1 MSKRMAG
8 GRNGNDPVL
17 NVNLPNDFG
26 QDVSVTGQL
35 IGEEMYFD
43 DNSGMLTMEKLYRD
57 EEDGKLSY
65 GIISAI
71 GHARERRAYKVEERE
86 NGCIATNGSLSLE
99 FSYDELFELLAVAME
114 SEKESVSRQVSEQV
128 RRRLAAN
135 E

>member
-1 MSKRMAG
+1 MSNSKG
-8 GRNGNDPVL
+8 IDPVL

-26 QDVSVTGQL
+26 EDMAVEGQL

-43 DNSGMLTMEKLYRD
+43 DNSGMLTMEKLYR
-57 EEDGKLSY
+57 EEGGKLAY

-71 GHARERRAYKVEERE
+71 GHARERRAYRVEERAE
-86 NGCIATNGSLSLE
+86 TCIASNGSLSLE
-99 FSYDELFELLAVAME
+99 FSYDELFELLAVALE
-114 SEKESVSRQVSEQV
+114 SEKESVSRQVNEQV

>member
-1 MSKRMAG
+1 MSKRMVG
-8 GRNGNDPVL
+8 GHDGMDPIL

-26 QDVSVTGQL
+26 QDLEVTGQL

-43 DNSGMLTMEKLYRD
+43 DNTGMLTMEKLYRD
-57 EEDGKLSY
+57 EDGQLAY

-71 GHARERRAYKVEERE
+71 GHARERRAYRLEERE
-86 NGCIATNGSLSLE
+86 DSCIVTNGSLSLE

-114 SEKESVSRQVSEQV
+114 SEKESSSRQVSEQV

>member
-1 MSKRMAG
+1 MSKKAVG
-8 GRNGNDPVL
+8 GQNGSDPIL
-17 NVNLPNDFG
+17 KVNLPNDFG
-26 QDVSVTGQL
+26 EDLSVTGQL

-57 EEDGKLSY
+57 QDDRLAY

-71 GHARERRAYKVEERE
+71 GHARERRAYKLEERE
-86 NGCIATNGSLSLE
+86 NSCIASNGSLSLE

-114 SEKESVSRQVSEQV
+114 AEKESTGRQVSEQV
-128 RRRLAAN
+128 RRRLAVN

>member
-1 MSKRMAG
+1 MSKRMG
-8 GRNGNDPVL
+8 GGHDGKDTVL

-26 QDVSVTGQL
+26 QDLEVIGHL

-43 DNSGMLTMEKLYRD
+43 DSTGMLTMEKLYRD
-57 EEDGKLSY
+57 EDGKLAY

-71 GHARERRAYKVEERE
+71 GHARERRAYRVEERE
-86 NGCIATNGSLSLE
+86 KSCIVTNGCLSLE

-114 SEKESVSRQVSEQV
+114 SEKESSSRQVNEQV

>member
-1 MSKRMAG
+1 MMG
-8 GRNGNDPVL
+8 GSTTDPVL

-26 QDVSVTGQL
+26 EDMAVEGQL

-43 DNSGMLTMEKLYRD
+43 DNSGMLTMEKLYR
-57 EEDGKLSY
+57 EEDGKLAY

-86 NGCIATNGSLSLE
+86 ETCIASNGSLSLE
-99 FSYDELFELLAVAME
+99 FSYDELFELLAVALE
-114 SEKESVSRQVSEQV
+114 SEKESVSRQVNEQV

>member
-1 MSKRMAG
+1 MSKKAVG
-8 GRNGNDPVL
+8 GQNGSDPIL
-17 NVNLPNDFG
+17 KVNLPNDFG
-26 QDVSVTGQL
+26 QDISVSGQL

-43 DNSGMLTMEKLYRD
+43 DNTGMLTMEKLYRD
-57 EEDGKLSY
+57 EDGLLAY

-86 NGCIATNGSLSLE
+86 ESCIATNGSLSLE

-114 SEKESVSRQVSEQV
+114 AEKESTGRQVSEQV
-128 RRRLAAN
+128 RRRLAGN

>member
-1 MSKRMAG
+1 MSKRTIG
-8 GRNGNDPVL
+8 GHDGNDPIL

-26 QDVSVTGQL
+26 EDLSVTGHL

-43 DNSGMLTMEKLYRD
+43 DDTGMLTMEKLYRD
-57 EEDGKLSY
+57 QNEELVY

-71 GHARERRAYKVEERE
+71 GHARERRAYRIEERE
-86 NGCIATNGSLSLE
+86 ESCRVSNGTLNLE

-114 SEKESVSRQVSEQV
+114 AEKESSSRQVSEQV

>member
-1 MSKRMAG
+1 MVG
-8 GRNGNDPVL
+8 GHDGNDPIL

-26 QDVSVTGQL
+26 QDIDVTGHL

-43 DNSGMLTMEKLYRD
+43 DGTGMLTMEKLYRG
-57 EEDGKLSY
+57 EDGKLAY

-71 GHARERRAYKVEERE
+71 GHARERRAYRVEERE
-86 NGCIATNGSLSLE
+86 ESCIVTNGSLSLE
-99 FSYDELFELLAVAME
+99 FSYDQLFELLAVAME
-114 SEKESVSRQVSEQV
+114 SEKESTGSQVSEQV

>member
-1 MSKRMAG
+1 MSKKTMG
-8 GRNGNDPVL
+8 GNQGTDPIL

-26 QDVSVTGQL
+26 EDMTVEGRL

-43 DNSGMLTMEKLYRD
+43 DASGMLTMEKLYR
-57 EEDGKLSY
+57 EENGKLSY

-71 GHARERRAYKVEERE
+71 GHARERRAYRVEERE
-86 NGCIATNGSLSLE
+86 ESCIASNGSLTLE
-99 FSYDELFELLAVAME
+99 FSYDELFELLAVALE
-114 SEKESVSRQVSEQV
+114 SEKESVSRQVNEQV

>member
-1 MSKRMAG
+1 MSKRMVG
-8 GRNGNDPVL
+8 GHDGKDPIL

-26 QDVSVTGQL
+26 QDLEVVGQL

-43 DNSGMLTMEKLYRD
+43 DGTGMLTMEKLYRD
-57 EEDGKLSY
+57 EEGVLAY

-71 GHARERRAYKVEERE
+71 GHARERRAYRLEERE
-86 NGCIATNGSLSLE
+86 DSCIVTNGSLSLE

-114 SEKESVSRQVSEQV
+114 SEKESSTRQVSEQV

>member
-1 MSKRMAG
+1 MSKQMG
-8 GRNGNDPVL
+8 SGSDPVL

-26 QDVSVTGQL
+26 EDIEVTGQL
-35 IGEEMYFD
+35 VGEEMYFD
-43 DNSGMLTMEKLYRD
+43 DNTGMLTMEKLYRD
-57 EEDGKLSY
+57 ENQKLAY

-71 GHARERRAYKVEERE
+71 GHARERRAYRIEERE
-86 NGCIATNGSLSLE
+86 ESCIATNGTLTLE

-114 SEKESVSRQVSEQV
+114 SEKESLSQQVNEQV

>member
-1 MSKRMAG
+1 MSKRTVG
-8 GRNGNDPVL
+8 GHDGKDPIL

-26 QDVSVTGQL
+26 QDLDVSGHL

-43 DNSGMLTMEKLYRD
+43 DNTGMLTMEKLYRD
-57 EEDGKLSY
+57 EEGKLAY

-71 GHARERRAYKVEERE
+71 GHARERRAYRVEERE
-86 NGCIATNGSLSLE
+86 DTCIVTNGSLSLE
-99 FSYDELFELLAVAME
+99 FNYDELFELLAVAME
-114 SEKESVSRQVSEQV
+114 AEKESSSRQVSEQI

>member
-1 MSKRMAG
+1 MSKRTVSG
-8 GRNGNDPVL
+8 HDGNDPIL

-26 QDVSVTGQL
+26 QDLEVAGHL

-43 DNSGMLTMEKLYRD
+43 DNTGMLTMEKLYRD
-57 EEDGKLSY
+57 QDGLLAY

-71 GHARERRAYKVEERE
+71 GHARERRAYRVEERE
-86 NGCIATNGSLSLE
+86 ESCIVTNGSLSLE
-99 FSYDELFELLAVAME
+99 FNYDELFELLAVAME
-114 SEKESVSRQVSEQV
+114 SEKENASSQVCEQV

>member
-1 MSKRMAG
+1 MSKRTVG
-8 GRNGNDPVL
+8 GHDGNDPIL

-26 QDVSVTGQL
+26 EDLAVTGHL

-43 DNSGMLTMEKLYRD
+43 DDTGMLTMEKLYRD
-57 EEDGKLSY
+57 QNEELVY

-71 GHARERRAYKVEERE
+71 GHARERRAYRIEEHEESCRVS
-86 NGCIATNGSLSLE
+86 NGTLNLE

-114 SEKESVSRQVSEQV
+114 AEKESSSRQVSEQV

>member
-1 MSKRMAG
+1 MSKRMDG
-8 GRNGNDPVL
+8 GVTGSDPVL

-26 QDVSVTGQL
+26 EDIAVTGQL

-43 DNSGMLTMEKLYRD
+43 DTTGMLTMEKLYRD
-57 EEDGKLSY
+57 ENGKLNY

-86 NGCIATNGSLSLE
+86 DSCIVSNGTLNLE
-99 FSYDELFELLAVAME
+99 FSYDELFELLAIAMQ
-114 SEKESVSRQVSEQV
+114 SEQESVSRQVGEQV

>member
-1 MSKRMAG
+1 MSKKMVG
-8 GRNGNDPVL
+8 GTNGSDPIL

-26 QDVSVTGQL
+26 EDLTVSGQL
-35 IGEEMYFD
+35 VGEEMYFD
-43 DNSGMLTMEKLYRD
+43 DNTGMLTMEKLYRD
-57 EEDGKLSY
+57 EDGKLAY

-86 NGCIATNGSLSLE
+86 KTCIVSNGSLDLE

>member
-1 MSKRMAG
+1 MSKRTVG
-8 GRNGNDPVL
+8 GHDGDNTIL

-26 QDVSVTGQL
+26 QDMEVAGHL

-43 DNSGMLTMEKLYRD
+43 DSTGMLTMEKLYRD
-57 EEDGKLSY
+57 EDNKLAY

-71 GHARERRAYKVEERE
+71 GHARERRAYRVEERE
-86 NGCIATNGSLSLE
+86 DSCIVTNGSLSLE
-99 FSYDELFELLAVAME
+99 FSYDELFELLAVAIE
-114 SEKESVSRQVSEQV
+114 SEKESSSRQVSEQV

>member
-1 MSKRMAG
+1 MSKKTMG
-8 GRNGNDPVL
+8 GNQGMDPIL

-26 QDVSVTGQL
+26 EDMAVEGQL

-43 DNSGMLTMEKLYRD
+43 DSSGMLTMEKLYR
-57 EEDGKLSY
+57 EEDGKLAY

-71 GHARERRAYKVEERE
+71 GHARERRAYRVEERE
-86 NGCIATNGSLSLE
+86 ESCIATNGSLSLE
-99 FSYDELFELLAVAME
+99 FSYDELFELLAVALE
-114 SEKESVSRQVSEQV
+114 SEKESVSRQVNEQV